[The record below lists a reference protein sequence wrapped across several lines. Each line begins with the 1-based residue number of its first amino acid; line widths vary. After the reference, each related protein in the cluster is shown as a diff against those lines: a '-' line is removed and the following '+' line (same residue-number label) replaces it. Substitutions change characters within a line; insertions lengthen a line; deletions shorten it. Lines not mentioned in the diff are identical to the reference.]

1 MTLQLL
7 EVIVC
12 ALSDK
17 KNLSTKKTPFPSQC
31 MVSSLAYN
39 KNNRDINNN
48 NNFFRVE
55 GLSVLLR

>member
-48 NNFFRVE
+48 NTIFL
-55 GLSVLLR
+55 GLRA